1 MKKHFIAIAKVLLT
15 IVAAIGLACAAVC
28 MDMNDAA
35 VLAAFFCGG
44 VLIALALGLFDI
56 SEPIKHWSIKQGA
69 RSMRRAA

>member
-1 MKKHFIAIAKVLLT
+1 MKKHFITIAKLMLA
-15 IVAAIGLACAAVC
+15 IVAAIGMACAAVC
-28 MDMNDAA
+28 MNMNDAA

-56 SEPIKHWSIKQGA
+56 EPIKHWSIKQGA